1 MYRHL
6 RGIMSSEEEIA
17 VIFLAAGYGTR
28 IAKALDADPQFSHLS
43 STPKPLL
50 PIVGLPL
57 LSHWLPEV
65 SALSNLACVT
75 VITNAFYFE
84 QYEVWANSP
93 STKALIKAPI
103 TVLNDDTQNNV
114 TRLGAVQDLQLAIS
128 HVQRTAKQ
136 ATLAVVVAAD
146 TLLPGVDFAK
156 DVVVPFLS
164 TTSTRFPLGVVSYR
178 LADMTDCSR
187 RGMLSVREEENDV
200 LVATGLVEKPKAP
213 ELAPSPWATAPIYL
227 FRKSMWPS
235 VSEFLNARANDP
247 LEKRD
252 APGHFLAWLLGSHHY
267 PCMIR
272 PVPQRVD
279 IGNLSH
285 YVDALWMYSTSV
297 MKTSKS
303 NTGVSRACNEP
314 AVGRAFPRLGLL
326 GNPSDMYGIGGR
338 VIGVAIESEGY
349 AEVIASPSSDFKILD
364 NPKMELPVSFTK
376 LSKFVET
383 VREKGPKFGARQII
397 VAMASA
403 FLRKA
408 IESKVIPAD
417 ATCCTLSYS
426 TTIPARVGLAGS
438 SALGLATW
446 YALARFYRTTF
457 EQIDPD
463 RTTWPVLLRSVE
475 ALDLG
480 IACGLMDRI
489 SQVMRGCVDMDFTNG
504 EPGKWTHIPFENL
517 PQLYVAYHRDP
528 VAADAAQCSGDV
540 HSRAKKRLRSMYDP
554 DVKRIITDLAQ
565 GAKTFSDAL
574 CEVDT
579 DKRTLALEHLPDL
592 FDRNFELRCELLGVS
607 NVGSANTKLVD
618 TLKSKGFAAKM
629 SGSGGCA
636 VCVPRPLKA
645 LSQQEESDVTEKLAN
660 HDILFRRVK
669 VLEPIEWAA

>member
-1 MYRHL
+1 
-6 RGIMSSEEEIA
+6 MSDEDQIA

-28 IAKALDADPQFSHLS
+28 IAKGLAADSQFSHLS

-50 PIVGLPL
+50 PIAGLPL

-65 SALSNLACVT
+65 STLSNLTCVT
-75 VITNAFYFE
+75 VITNSFYFE

-93 STKALIKAPI
+93 DTKALIKVPI
-103 TVLNDDTQNNV
+103 TVLNDGTQNNA
-114 TRLGAVQDLQLAIS
+114 TRLGAVQDLQLAVS
-128 HVQRTAKQ
+128 HVQRIAKQ
-136 ATLAVVVAAD
+136 ATLAVVIAAD
-146 TLLPGVDFAK
+146 TLLPGLDFSN

-164 TTSTRFPLGVVSYR
+164 TTSTRFPLGVVSYQ

-187 RGMLSVREEENDV
+187 RGMLSVREEANDT
-200 LVATGLVEKPKAP
+200 LVATGLVEKPKTP

-227 FRKSMWPS
+227 FRKCMWSS
-235 VSEFLNARANDP
+235 VSEFLLARADDP
-247 LEKRD
+247 LDKRD
-252 APGHFLAWLLGSHHY
+252 APGHFLAWLLSSRQY

-272 PVPQRVD
+272 PVPERVD

-285 YVDALWMYSTSV
+285 YVDALYMYSTSM
-297 MKTSKS
+297 MKTSKP
-303 NTGVSRACNEP
+303 TTDVSRACNEP

-349 AEVIASPSSDFKILD
+349 AQVIASPSSDFKILD
-364 NPKMELPVSFTK
+364 NPKMELPVSFVK
-376 LSKFVET
+376 LSTFVDT
-383 VREKGPKFGARQII
+383 LREKGPKFGARQII

-408 IESKVIPAD
+408 IESKAIPTD
-417 ATCCTLSYS
+417 AACCTLSYS

-446 YALARFYRTTF
+446 YALARFYCTTL

-463 RTTWPVLLRSVE
+463 RTAWPVLLRSVE

-489 SQVMRGCVDMDFTNG
+489 SQVMRGCVDMNFVNG
-504 EPGKWTHIPFENL
+504 EPGKWTHIPFKNL

-528 VAADAAQCSGDV
+528 VAAEAAQCSGDV
-540 HSRAKKRLRSMYDP
+540 HTRAKKRLRSMDDP
-554 DVKRIITDLAQ
+554 DVRRIVTDLAQ
-565 GAKTFSDAL
+565 GAKTLSDAI
-574 CEVDT
+574 CEIDA
-579 DKRTLALEHLPDL
+579 DKRNLALQKLPDM
-592 FDRNFELRCELLGVS
+592 FDRNFELRCELLGVN
-607 NVGSANTKLVD
+607 NVGRANTKIVD
-618 TLKSKGFAAKM
+618 TLKSMGFAAKM

-645 LSQQEESDVTEKLAN
+645 LSQQEESDVSEKLAN
-660 HDILFRRVK
+660 HDMLFRRVK
-669 VLEPIEWAA
+669 ILEPIEWAA